1 MGLLTNIKML
11 QKEIC
16 LKVGC
21 FASFCHN
28 RLQLV
33 TMSAHKYAYY
43 CPLLV
48 SGMKIGL
55 WATTSSR
62 KDKALLHKLKE

>member
-11 QKEIC
+11 QKESC

-28 RLQLV
+28 RLV

-43 CPLLV
+43 CLLLV

-55 WATTSSR
+55 WATTLSR
-62 KDKALLHKLKE
+62 KDKALLRKLKE